1 MAVSAEMYGLYHKN
15 AAMKLITDLN
25 DAGTAVKV
33 ALCTVTYSPN
43 QDTHN
48 DFADITNEVVGAGYA
63 AGGATLTTKAVT
75 YASRVTKF
83 DADDVEWT
91 ESTITARYAIVY
103 DSEPVAEGDE
113 CLICWIDFGEDK
125 SSVDGTFKITFAGGG
140 IFTTTVA
147 AV

>member
-1 MAVSAEMYGLYHKN
+1 MAVSGEMYGLYHLN
-15 AAMKLITDLN
+15 AAKGLITDLN

-33 ALCTVTYSPN
+33 ALCTSTYTPN

-63 AGGATLTTKAVT
+63 AGGAALATKAVT

-83 DADDVEWT
+83 DADDVEWAA
-91 ESTITARYAIVY
+91 STITARYAIVY

-125 SSVDGTFKITFAGGG
+125 SSVDGTFKITWNASG

>member
-15 AAMKLITDLN
+15 AAMALITDLN
-25 DAGTAVKV
+25 AGGTSVKV
-33 ALCTVTYSPN
+33 ALCTSTYTPN

-48 DFADITNEVVGAGYA
+48 DWVDITNEVVGAGYA
-63 AGGATLTTKAVT
+63 GDGAALTTKAVT

-103 DSEPVAEGDE
+103 DDAPVADADK